1 MINRFWLKI
10 QQIIN
15 NLFPRKRVQQH
26 LARQVMT
33 YWCEED
39 ILVHEVARLKGL
51 HPVNS
56 APSAFYE
63 FDLLTAETSEVMT
76 GVNELNVNEPDGP
89 YFDLLGRLV
98 KNPTPGIYI
107 HNGRKVIVR

>member
-1 MINRFWLKI
+1 
-10 QQIIN
+10 
-15 NLFPRKRVQQH
+15 
-26 LARQVMT
+26 
-33 YWCEED
+33 
-39 ILVHEVARLKGL
+39 
-51 HPVNS
+51 
-56 APSAFYE
+56 
-63 FDLLTAETSEVMT
+63 MT